1 MKPFPLQFVSKY
13 YNIVY
18 QLQNGFGKKFF
29 SKKVKENGRHRKPRY
44 REFPRENRY
53 LGIFNGA
60 KFEYFDIWNH
70 AVQEI

>member
-29 SKKVKENGRHRKPRY
+29 SKKVKKKMVDIASHAIASFLVKI
-44 REFPRENRY
+44 
-53 LGIFNGA
+53 GI
-60 KFEYFDIWNH
+60 
-70 AVQEI
+70 